1 MKNIKECRLCKSKKL
16 KNVILFGKVPFGD
29 HWLKK
34 SDLNIKI
41 KKYPLTVSFCI
52 SCKVL
57 QLRQFVDE
65 QQLYKRFFYEISVTS
80 GLNNHYNKF
89 INYFTKKFSS
99 KIVNKKILDIG
110 SNNGFFL
117 NCFKKKGYQIFG
129 VEPVKHI
136 SDHANR
142 KGIKTYNFFFNK
154 KNSDIL
160 LKENGKFSV
169 IAINYLLAN
178 INNFHHFVSSVNK
191 LLENEGFLIIET
203 SHLKQIIKK
212 KLYDTFFHEHIFYFT
227 LENLIKIFE
236 NYNIHI
242 YEVEEIL
249 PKGGSLRIILRKNIR
264 KMNKNN
270 QEKILKILKDEK
282 KYKLQSIKT
291 YINFFEFLKKV
302 KSKIKKNIVQKES
315 KIAAFGASVA
325 SNTLIYYFNLFKKI
339 KYFVDDNK
347 IMYNLY
353 APYSKIPVKDPNFFF
368 NDNKTKS
375 ILILAIRYTD
385 MILNK
390 YKNKFKSKIIY
401 RIYPKIIKIKN
412 LKKFKKIKF
421 GSIV

>member
-1 MKNIKECRLCKSKKL
+1 
-16 KNVILFGKVPFGD
+16 
-29 HWLKK
+29 
-34 SDLNIKI
+34 
-41 KKYPLTVSFCI
+41 
-52 SCKVL
+52 
-57 QLRQFVDE
+57 
-65 QQLYKRFFYEISVTS
+65 
-80 GLNNHYNKF
+80 
-89 INYFTKKFSS
+89 
-99 KIVNKKILDIG
+99 
-110 SNNGFFL
+110 
-117 NCFKKKGYQIFG
+117 
-129 VEPVKHI
+129 
-136 SDHANR
+136 
-142 KGIKTYNFFFNK
+142 
-154 KNSDIL
+154 
-160 LKENGKFSV
+160 
-169 IAINYLLAN
+169 
-178 INNFHHFVSSVNK
+178 
-191 LLENEGFLIIET
+191 
-203 SHLKQIIKK
+203 
-212 KLYDTFFHEHIFYFT
+212 
-227 LENLIKIFE
+227 
-236 NYNIHI
+236 
-242 YEVEEIL
+242 
-249 PKGGSLRIILRKNIR
+249 
-264 KMNKNN
+264 MNKNN